1 MASSSNQVGG
11 AKVLVNFYLV
21 EHQHQCLALDV
32 HHRSAAAI
40 IDDHPSLSAPAAI
53 VWVSAAEQAPLLA
66 FYFNC
71 TVSYKKSFQD
81 MDARDSVGAIPPAEE
96 GISA

>member
-1 MASSSNQVGG
+1 MYSAVGADIRNRDWPSLSNQLGSSEL
-11 AKVLVNFYLV
+11 LVNIYLV

-53 VWVSAAEQAPLLA
+53 V
-66 FYFNC
+66 
-71 TVSYKKSFQD
+71 
-81 MDARDSVGAIPPAEE
+81 
-96 GISA
+96 